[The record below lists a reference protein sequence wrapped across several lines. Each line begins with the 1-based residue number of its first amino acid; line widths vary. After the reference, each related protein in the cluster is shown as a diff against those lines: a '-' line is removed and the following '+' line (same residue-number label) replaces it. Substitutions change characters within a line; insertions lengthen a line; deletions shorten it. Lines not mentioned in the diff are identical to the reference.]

1 MKRSVILILTLI
13 LLISMVSCARKS
25 VDKKD
30 DINDTKNN
38 ESNRDI
44 MAESNSEL
52 NVIENGN
59 DQERLEDVKFYPEGA
74 ELDFTTISYF
84 SWNGDGIFKVP
95 HLSDLGVQEYLDNR
109 VVPTVDIDFFGRVY
123 TFEYETTANLS
134 TSNYTVHV
142 YKLPESHT
150 TKIMVNA
157 YTGKIVEYVSMPF
170 DNNLITEVQYQ
181 DFIKEFIDDFYDS
194 KYDLSKYTYSCS
206 THFYRDNDNSH
217 STEDVSYFKTLG
229 SNESLG
235 WYTFLYRKFIDD
247 IETNEQLAVT
257 FFNDSI
263 SFEVLD
269 FGYKEDT
276 FKQVVPNLKKLEPHI
291 RNYFKSIIKSEYQ
304 IDDITITDYSMFIK
318 DRIPY
323 VMATVEMKV
332 TKIGSQNQW
341 EIDVTEVAQIVCKL
355 VEKE

>member
-157 YTGKIVEYVSMPF
+157 FSISLMVAIIVALFLGMFLYQKIVQWALVKFNLEDKLDPLFGKKYKKAPKKDS
-170 DNNLITEVQYQ
+170 DNQ
-181 DFIKEFIDDFYDS
+181 
-194 KYDLSKYTYSCS
+194 
-206 THFYRDNDNSH
+206 
-217 STEDVSYFKTLG
+217 
-229 SNESLG
+229 
-235 WYTFLYRKFIDD
+235 
-247 IETNEQLAVT
+247 
-257 FFNDSI
+257 
-263 SFEVLD
+263 
-269 FGYKEDT
+269 
-276 FKQVVPNLKKLEPHI
+276 
-291 RNYFKSIIKSEYQ
+291 
-304 IDDITITDYSMFIK
+304 
-318 DRIPY
+318 
-323 VMATVEMKV
+323 
-332 TKIGSQNQW
+332 
-341 EIDVTEVAQIVCKL
+341 
-355 VEKE
+355 